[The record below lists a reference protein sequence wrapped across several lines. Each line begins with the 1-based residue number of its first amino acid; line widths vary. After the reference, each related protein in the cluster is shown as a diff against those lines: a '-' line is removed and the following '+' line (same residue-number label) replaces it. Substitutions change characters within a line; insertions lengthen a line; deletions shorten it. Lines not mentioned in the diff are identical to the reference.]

1 MRLLSGVFQSK
12 DINESEEVM
21 TGKKQTTKLAAPQP
35 KGFSFGVSH
44 GIKSSDNA
52 ILDDI
57 GISDT
62 VTSAPNKKATRPRR

>member
-1 MRLLSGVFQSK
+1 
-12 DINESEEVM
+12 M
-21 TGKKQTTKLAAPQP
+21 TGKKQTKLAAPQP
-35 KGFSFGVSH
+35 KGFSFSMSQ

-57 GISDT
+57 EIADT

>member
-1 MRLLSGVFQSK
+1 
-12 DINESEEVM
+12 M
-21 TGKKQTTKLAAPQP
+21 TGKKNTTKLTAPLP
-35 KGFSFGVSH
+35 KGFSWSESQT

-57 GISDT
+57 EIADT